1 MSFFDDDFTTFNF
14 PANLLDLFLK
24 ESYGLQYF
32 KTTYGMSYSI
42 KEGRR
47 VLLTEMKGK
56 ELLKV
61 FEKLQVYN
69 PKYK

>member
-1 MSFFDDDFTTFNF
+1 MSFFDNDFTTFNF
-14 PANLLDLFLK
+14 TVNLLDLFLK

-32 KTTYGMSYSI
+32 KTTYGMSYSK

-47 VLLTEMKGK
+47 VLLPKMEEK

-61 FEKLQVYN
+61 FEKLKIYN